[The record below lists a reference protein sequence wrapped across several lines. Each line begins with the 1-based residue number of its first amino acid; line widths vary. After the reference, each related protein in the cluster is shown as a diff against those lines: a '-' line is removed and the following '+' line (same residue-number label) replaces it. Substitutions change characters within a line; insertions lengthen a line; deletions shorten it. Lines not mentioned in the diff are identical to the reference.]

1 MEWLARA
8 LGARWCLERTRRLLL
23 EKMMSGGSMLRP
35 IDREPAIGLP
45 CHSGGLSPHAKAGM
59 VAPAVCTIFQPGRL
73 AFLEAP
79 VRGLFS
85 TAGLD
90 CVSCP
95 RCLNH
100 LERRD
105 ENRARDGKPRLTK
118 SALARRQ
125 RGLGT
130 D

>member
-1 MEWLARA
+1 M
-8 LGARWCLERTRRLLL
+8 
-23 EKMMSGGSMLRP
+23 KSGGSMLRP

-85 TAGLD
+85 TPL
-90 CVSCP
+90 S
-95 RCLNH
+95 R
-100 LERRD
+100 
-105 ENRARDGKPRLTK
+105 
-118 SALARRQ
+118 SALQGRPDRTPYYETPEGTQGYAPVFAPSRQ
-125 RGLGT
+125 RSVGLAVILRIPRRIKVEAAFSLKFLF
-130 D
+130 